1 MPDENMG
8 CGCGCQD
15 CECKEVEICD
25 TTEHIDANL
34 RDKLMV
40 FKDYVCTIALTPCS
54 QLGKVMSKVIYYL
67 WCMLKDLVNMV
78 INNRKRTETLMENDE
93 YFCGRVGEL
102 EGVVKYLED
111 SVKYLNDMVS
121 CLDNRNSKI
130 VDYLLD
136 KIKENVAF
144 NLLSKGTQSGP
155 VATTVETSKDGSFK
169 ISWTMADGGGAVG
182 KGTVNGKVNHKYS
195 VNKDG
200 SIHVVV
206 ENVTITDV
214 VYTAYRGGSSSAK
227 FVVKDDDGAVVF
239 SKTYNPYASWRDTAD
254 KVITYNSTLDIQ
266 PKTGSDG
273 NLRILSTEDTWIGNP
288 TFGNI
293 TLQYTNNNEPIP
305 GIDDLTTACIDPNS
319 QDAIADGSGVEL
331 PKDCEIKHFEC

>member
-1 MPDENMG
+1 MPDEEMG
-8 CGCGCQD
+8 CGCGCND
-15 CECKEVEICD
+15 CECKEINVCD
-25 TTEHIDANL
+25 TTEHVHADL

-54 QLGKVMSKVIYYL
+54 QLGKVMSKVVYYL

-78 INNRKRTETLMENDE
+78 INNRKRTETLMDNDE

-136 KIKENVAF
+136 KIKENVTF
-144 NLLSKGTQSGP
+144 NLLAKGSQSGS
-155 VATTVETSKDGSFK
+155 VATTVETSKDGGFK
-169 ISWTMADGGGAVG
+169 ISWTMADNSGAVG

-214 VYTAYRGGSSSAK
+214 VYTAYRGGSSSAT
-227 FVVKDDDGAVVF
+227 FVIKDDDDNVVF
-239 SKTYNPYASWRDTAD
+239 SKAYNPYASWSDTAD
-254 KVITYNSTLDIQ
+254 KVIAYNSVLDLK
-266 PKTGSDG
+266 PKTGSNG
-273 NLRILSTEDTWIGNP
+273 NLRILSTEDRWIYSP

-293 TLQYTNNNEPIP
+293 TLQYTNNNERIT
-305 GIDDLTTACIDPNS
+305 GVDDLTKACIDPNS
-319 QDAIADGSGVEL
+319 QDAITDGSGVEL